1 MPSTRVEE
9 MAALYIKE
17 IRSLQAEG
25 PYLLGGLSFG
35 GVMAYEMAQQLQA
48 QDQKV
53 GLVVLFDTYGPG
65 YPKISL
71 PRLLRDK
78 SRRAAQR
85 IDNNARRLLGL
96 GFREQAT
103 FALEKAWNV
112 RRRTKTRTK
121 KKIQRI
127 KERILTMVCN
137 FYVKTGRPLPP
148 SLRYLRV
155 READHEAH
163 REYVPKPYSGRVALL
178 RANRQPL
185 GCYPD
190 PKLGWGSLVNGE
202 LEIYEIPGSHSHTLI
217 REPHVRVVVEKL
229 NPCLSRATAE
239 TGR

>member
-1 MPSTRVEE
+1 
-9 MAALYIKE
+9 
-17 IRSLQAEG
+17 
-25 PYLLGGLSFG
+25 
-35 GVMAYEMAQQLQA
+35 MAYEMAQQLQA
-48 QDQKV
+48 QGLKV

-78 SRRAAQR
+78 GRRAAQR
-85 IDNNARRLLGL
+85 IYNNARRLLGL
-96 GFREQAT
+96 GLREQAA

-127 KERILTMVCN
+127 KEGILTMVCN